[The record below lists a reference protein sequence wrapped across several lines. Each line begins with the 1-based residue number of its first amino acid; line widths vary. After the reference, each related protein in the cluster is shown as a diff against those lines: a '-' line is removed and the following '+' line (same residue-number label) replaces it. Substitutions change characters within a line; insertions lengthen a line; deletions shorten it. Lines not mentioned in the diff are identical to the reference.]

1 MIRLLLQWFTNRP
14 RLSWGRSQP
23 HRAIRR
29 WQRRSLG
36 LLLCVGALSLG
47 MAIAP
52 TLATAQSD
60 ADLQQQENQ
69 LIREFS
75 LPSRP
80 APAPVYRPRPNPA
93 PAPARSA
100 PSAPR
105 PAAAPAPAPASP
117 APAPAAPAA
126 EAAPPDPPAE
136 PPLSEYVLEF
146 NRSPVVGNRLRL
158 QGVYPEARLG
168 FTRPRDWNV
177 EGVRALVRFQHSPDL
192 IADRSFLTLRLQD
205 TSIGSV
211 ALNQIDSQITEA
223 TFVIPPNLLQD
234 YNELSIVAEQHSSDT
249 CTNPADPMLW
259 TEILPDSKLVFD
271 YRPKPLPLDFTQFP
285 APFIDDLSIEPNRLA
300 YLRPGNYSDGW
311 LNAVARF
318 QVAAARL
325 SDSHPLETHLV
336 DDVADLKWGD
346 RLIVIGT
353 PAEQPFLADLD
364 LPFELKDNRILDGD
378 GNPLPDDEGVLMLAT
393 VEDGSVPVLVV
404 SGNGTAGV
412 TKATQ
417 SLVQS
422 QDLNIQAGQV
432 LLVNGVAE
440 LSSPESRDWPG
451 YLPAT
456 RNSFPLSDLTLTDN
470 QPFQDVTVRGTT
482 APPIR
487 IPFRALPDDAFQRG
501 STMRLRYSY
510 SPQVNP
516 RTSSVDVLLD
526 GVTISSKRLD
536 AWGGGRKTFKL
547 ELPPDLIRPD
557 SVLTVQFIMHPRE
570 RELCGPAA
578 DQQLWGT
585 LHGDTQFDLN
595 RQQSVRLPDLKLLQ
609 TGYPLTAPQDLS
621 QTAMVLPDAPT
632 DADVRTLLA
641 VSQRLGKLSQA
652 NSVKLAVYRASKVPG
667 EERDQRHLIAIGQRD
682 RFPITEAI
690 APGPD
695 RSGFSLASNWLRS
708 WNGSQVQAFP
718 DNEGV
723 IKATLSPQNP
733 DRIILALVAQSAE
746 GLAEIQD
753 VFSRDALFSQ
763 LYGDTVLIRRN
774 QANPGA
780 YDASGYTLTFLSQSP
795 QRKIQQVSSLS
806 GISQVLQDYW
816 FLLPT
821 GIVLL
826 ALLLYGISQVY
837 VNRLSQSQ
845 PEAK

>member
-14 RLSWGRSQP
+14 RLNWGRSQ
-23 HRAIRR
+23 HRPFRHWR
-29 WQRRSLG
+29 QHSLG

-60 ADLQQQENQ
+60 ADLRQQENQ

-93 PAPARSA
+93 PAPARSN
-100 PSAPR
+100 PPAPR
-105 PAAAPAPAPASP
+105 PAAASPAPAD
-117 APAPAAPAA
+117 PAPAAPATDSEAA
-126 EAAPPDPPAE
+126 EAPEAPE
-136 PPLSEYVLEF
+136 VPPLSQYVLEF

-158 QGVYPEARLG
+158 QGVYPETRLG
-168 FTRPRDWNV
+168 FTRPRDWTV
-177 EGVRALVRFQHSPDL
+177 EGVRALLRFQHSPDL

-211 ALNQIDSQITEA
+211 ALNQVNSEIAEA
-223 TFVIPPNLLQD
+223 TFDIPPNLLQD

-271 YRPKPLPLDFTQFP
+271 YRPKPLALNFSQFP

-300 YLRPGNYSDGW
+300 YLQPSQYSDGW
-311 LNAVARF
+311 LSSVARF
-318 QVAAARL
+318 QVGAARL
-325 SDSHPLETHLV
+325 SGSHALETHLV
-336 DDVADLKWGD
+336 DELADLQWGD
-346 RLIVIGT
+346 RLIIIGT
-353 PAEQPFLADLD
+353 PAEQPLMADLE
-364 LPFELKDNRILDGD
+364 LPFDLEDDQILDGD
-378 GNPLPDDEGVLMLAT
+378 GNPLPDDEGVLMLST
-393 VEDGSVPVLVV
+393 VEEGSVPVLVV
-404 SGNGTAGV
+404 SGNGAEGV
-412 TKATQ
+412 VKAAQ
-417 SLVQS
+417 SLVQP
-422 QDLNIQAGQV
+422 QDLEIQAGQV
-432 LLVNGVAE
+432 LLVNGVSE
-440 LSSPESRDWPG
+440 VSSPSPRNWPG
-451 YLPAT
+451 YLPAD
-456 RNSFPLSDLTLTDN
+456 RNSFPLRDLTLAGN

-487 IPFRALPDDAFQRG
+487 VPFHALPDDAFQRG
-501 STMRLRYSY
+501 STMRLRYSH
-510 SPQVNP
+510 SPLVNP

-526 GVTISSKRLD
+526 DVTISSKRLG
-536 AWGGGRKTFKL
+536 AWSGGRKSFKL
-547 ELPPDLIRPD
+547 ELPPNLIQPD
-557 SVLTVQFIMHPRE
+557 SVLTVQFVMHPRE
-570 RELCGPAA
+570 QELCGPSA

-595 RQQSVRLPDLKLLQ
+595 RHQSVRLPDLKLLQ
-609 TGYPLTAPQDLS
+609 TGFPLTAPQDLS
-621 QTAMVLPDAPT
+621 QAAIVLPDTPT

-641 VSQRLGKLSQA
+641 VSQRLGAVSQA
-652 NSVKLAVYRASKVPG
+652 NSVKLAVYRAGNIPG
-667 EERDQRHLIAIGQRD
+667 EERDQRHLIAIGERD
-682 RFPITEAI
+682 RFPIPEAI

-695 RSGFSLASNWLRS
+695 RGGFSLAGNWMRL

-723 IKATLSPQNP
+723 IKAVLSPQNP
-733 DRIILALVAQSAE
+733 DRIILALVAQSDE
-746 GLAEIQD
+746 GLTEIQD

-774 QANPGA
+774 EANPSA

-795 QRKIQQVSSLS
+795 QRQIQQVNSLS
-806 GISQVLQDYW
+806 GISQFLQDYW

-826 ALLLYGISQVY
+826 TLLLYGISQVY
-837 VNRLSQSQ
+837 VNRLGQSQ